1 MNSAKSLATWW
12 KAQSVE
18 SSRRT
23 FCRTV
28 ASVFRRIPVAA
39 VRMWAFVCKRSLQ
52 QLRACLPAETGLQ
65 QDPDY
70 VVGTDF
76 LAEGIL
82 TASAKFKVD
91 LIVMGANQSASA
103 RMAAHNP
110 WAAVHEVV
118 RNAPCPVLTVAG

>member
-1 MNSAKSLATWW
+1 
-12 KAQSVE
+12 
-18 SSRRT
+18 
-23 FCRTV
+23 
-28 ASVFRRIPVAA
+28 
-39 VRMWAFVCKRSLQ
+39 
-52 QLRACLPAETGLQ
+52 LPAETGLQ

-82 TASAKFKVD
+82 TASSKFKVD

-118 RNAPCPVLTVAG
+118 RYAPCPVLTLAG